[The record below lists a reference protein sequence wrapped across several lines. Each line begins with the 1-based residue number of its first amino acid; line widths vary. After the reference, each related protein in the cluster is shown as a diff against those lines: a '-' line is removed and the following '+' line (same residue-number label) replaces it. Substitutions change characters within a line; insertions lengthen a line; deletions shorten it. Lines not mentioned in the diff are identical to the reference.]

1 MMMIIWRKKS
11 FNKKEVSGKYFLTK
25 SDQKSLLRCA
35 CAWKTK
41 SLPVPVLICQRQC
54 YCVVAMAERLRLR
67 FYPPYVSTEG
77 SVGCCFFFSVRFRY
91 LGDGDAD
98 QRETLHDGAYIGP
111 GQIFSPWGAVPLG
124 CPGQKFVGLNFGRLT
139 ANISKTVSRSVTCQY
154 LRSARREL
162 SKNVE

>member
-1 MMMIIWRKKS
+1 MTKKS

-41 SLPVPVLICQRQC
+41 SLLVPVLICQRQC

-77 SVGCCFFFSVRFRY
+77 SVGCCFFSLSGLDISATVTPISVKLCMTVHISVPDRSFPLEGRY
-91 LGDGDAD
+91 PWDALV
-98 QRETLHDGAYIGP
+98 R
-111 GQIFSPWGAVPLG
+111 
-124 CPGQKFVGLNFGRLT
+124 NFL
-139 ANISKTVSRSVTCQY
+139 A
-154 LRSARREL
+154 
-162 SKNVE
+162 